1 MVFSSLN
8 LLQVEGG
15 RIIKQSDRSTPFSF
29 ILTDATGKEIPLNGK
44 KALVSLRNPKKRT
57 YWETTVTVRDSTVD
71 FKMPGNLIE
80 DKYILEISCD
90 GYVFP
95 SDNDYIIDVKKG
107 YAELIDGK
115 TATLYKKT
123 IEEFAKEEA
132 EKAVR
137 RLGSTELKGDKGDRG
152 AKGEPGLSITVTGTR
167 KEGKDNIVTFS
178 DNTSVTIKDGNDGK
192 TGPIGP
198 QGERGLQG
206 PTGPK
211 GPKGDKGETG
221 PTGPKGDKG
230 ETGPTGPQ
238 GPKGKDGVMT
248 FADLTDEQRESLRGP
263 QGEKGLKG
271 DTGPKGDAGAKGER
285 GLQGPTGPK
294 GQKGDKGETGSTG
307 PKGDKGETGPTGPQG
322 PKGKDGIMTFA
333 DLTDEQR
340 ESLRG
345 PKGEKGPKGDTGP
358 KGDAGAKGERG
369 LQGPT
374 GPKGDTGPRGP
385 KGPTGP
391 RGPAGPQ
398 GPKGKDGTNAS
409 VSIVNNLTDGGVDKV
424 LSAEQGKVL
433 FNTIVKYHPD
443 AAPPKVMTAVIDQ
456 SNSNPLTCI
465 TYEDDA
471 KMMEK
476 GSPEW
481 DDFFQSQLVLFKNG
495 REVRELKDGELNN
508 LRSSDGDVMVR
519 FPRKGLRIKTVG
531 EKVYVSMTN
540 AKNDPNFQ
548 YYAHSRGDS
557 PRDNF
562 YLGAYLGFEESGKLR
577 SISGKTPTGGKTK
590 GAFRT
595 IAQAN
600 GTGYEQLAFYHWTFL
615 QAMYVLKYGN
625 LDSQSALGKGNTG
638 DDLLYKNRK
647 SYTQATGETNGKSI
661 DFGTPSDNTK
671 VRFQWIE
678 DVFGTMSQHC
688 DGWKSGGSSNV
699 LTSTDN
705 FNNEAK
711 NYSSY
716 NISFVNSGKSIEFAK
731 KIEGTSELGF
741 LMKVSGASETTYFC
755 DRQELL
761 ERYQRFANV
770 GSSSNGNAMSGI
782 FAFSGRCMEDLTSL
796 NVGARLMFL

>member
-1 MVFSSLN
+1 MTFSSLN
-8 LLQVEGG
+8 LIQVKGG
-15 RIIKQSDRSTPFSF
+15 RVIKQSDKSTPFSF
-29 ILTDATGKEIPLNGK
+29 ILADSTGNEIHLDGKE
-44 KALVSLRNPKKRT
+44 ALISLRNPASKI
-57 YWETTVTVRDSTVD
+57 YWETKVRVKDATVD
-71 FKMPGNLIE
+71 FKMPGNLID

-107 YAELIDGK
+107 YAELLDGK
-115 TATLYKKT
+115 TANLYAKT
-123 IEEFAKEEA
+123 TKEFVREEA
-132 EKAVR
+132 EKAVKE
-137 RLGSTELKGDKGDRG
+137 LGKTELKGDKGDRG
-152 AKGEPGLSITVTGTR
+152 YKGEKGEPGKSITISGT
-167 KEGKDNIVTFS
+167 KKQGKDTIITFS
-178 DNTSVTIKDGNDGK
+178 DNTAITIKDGNDGK
-192 TGPIGP
+192 TGPVGPKGERGLQGIPGPQGPKGKDGTMTFADLTKEQKESLRGP

-206 PTGPK
+206 PIGPK
-211 GPKGDKGETG
+211 GNKGDV
-221 PTGPKGDKG
+221 
-230 ETGPTGPQ
+230 GPTGPQ
-238 GPKGKDGVMT
+238 GPKGKDG
-248 FADLTDEQRESLRGP
+248 TD
-263 QGEKGLKG
+263 
-271 DTGPKGDAGAKGER
+271 
-285 GLQGPTGPK
+285 
-294 GQKGDKGETGSTG
+294 
-307 PKGDKGETGPTGPQG
+307 
-322 PKGKDGIMTFA
+322 
-333 DLTDEQR
+333 
-340 ESLRG
+340 
-345 PKGEKGPKGDTGP
+345 
-358 KGDAGAKGERG
+358 
-369 LQGPT
+369 
-374 GPKGDTGPRGP
+374 
-385 KGPTGP
+385 
-391 RGPAGPQ
+391 
-398 GPKGKDGTNAS
+398 AS

-508 LRSSDGDVMVR
+508 LRSTDGDVMVR

-540 AKNDPNFQ
+540 AKNDPNFK

-577 SISGKTPTGGKTK
+577 SISGKTPTGGKTT

-600 GTGYEQLAFYHWTFL
+600 GTGYEQLAFYQWTFL

-638 DDLLYKNRK
+638 DDLFYKNRK

-661 DFGTPSDNTK
+661 DFGTPSDATK

-678 DVFGTMSQHC
+678 DVFGTMKQHC

-716 NISFVNSGKSIEFAK
+716 NISFVGSGKSLEFVK

-770 GSSSNGNAMSGI
+770 GSNSNSNAWGGI
-782 FAFSGRCMEDLTSL
+782 FAFSGRCMEDSNSL